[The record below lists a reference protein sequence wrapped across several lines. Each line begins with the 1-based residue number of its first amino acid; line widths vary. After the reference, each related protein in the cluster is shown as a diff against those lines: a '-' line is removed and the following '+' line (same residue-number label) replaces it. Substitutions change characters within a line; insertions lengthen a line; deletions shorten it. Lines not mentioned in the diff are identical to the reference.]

1 MSHLTRREGNR
12 NGDEVELLCC
22 QHKGRSWSPGEL
34 WGWLVQTV
42 VPLCTSRCPVTGCSL
57 ILQGSVALGE
67 AAPFGRGWFLERDLT
82 DSLQRPTLPAV
93 VGMSATVLKRGS
105 GWCTPHPP
113 RWVSGSHYL
122 HFHLQRTMFIKQ
134 WLEHLSKTK
143 RRKEQHSL
151 WKNTR
156 RP

>member
-1 MSHLTRREGNR
+1 MGMRLSCCAVSTKAAADPPGSSEADWSRELFPFVPR
-12 NGDEVELLCC
+12 AAQSLDAAWSC
-22 QHKGRSWSPGEL
+22 KGAWL
-34 WGWLVQTV
+34 W
-42 VPLCTSRCPVTGCSL
+42 
-57 ILQGSVALGE
+57 GE
-67 AAPFGRGWFLERDLT
+67 AAPFGRGRFLERDLT
-82 DSLQRPTLPAV
+82 DSLQRPMLPAV

-105 GWCTPHPP
+105 GWYTPHPP
-113 RWVSGSHYL
+113 HWVSGSHYL

-156 RP
+156 GP